1 MRNTNVWILVLGFA
15 LTLFAAPARAQ
26 SSGPKVT
33 AQLATGVVKL
43 GGVVSCVVQVE
54 GAKQASLDDVPVVEG
69 LRRER
74 ISGPSI
80 NEVMRSVG
88 GRRTYSRTLSWV
100 VTFRP
105 ERVGDFVLPPMSL
118 AVDGKPMQTRELSLS
133 VVEDMTG
140 ADLGYLEFLDIPER
154 VYEGQPFSVRMQFGW
169 DVQIDSM
176 VNVANL
182 ILPWWNE
189 LPGTLEVESDVQG
202 PGARLIEVQVNGR
215 ARVRATDLGQRDV
228 REKPFRILEI
238 SRSFVATRSGQLDFP
253 QSWLEFGQ
261 VRRRAFSEQKETY
274 HVGVPAFAIEVR
286 TLPEENRPPEFSGGV
301 GRFAAQ
307 GDVNRRDIDLGE
319 SLKLTVDWTGEAN
332 LEFFELPNPSRLEAF
347 EEFRV
352 YGSTNERFYGDRR
365 RVIYDLAPK
374 NADVFEVPPL
384 PLVVFDPE
392 LGEYTTISTAPIP
405 IRVRAIEGVTE
416 LSEEGAGGGPAP
428 VARDI
433 QSAEDVDGE
442 VQGPAGGVVGAAW
455 IGLPLLWLAGRT
467 TARRRGRPD
476 APAARRRR
484 AARRRLARELRAA
497 SDATAQARA
506 WNEYLGARTGEPA
519 EAWEGRDP
527 RAWNEERE
535 VDLDPALV
543 DELTEIAAALD
554 ARRWAGD
561 GQKLDDSRLA
571 RTADAL
577 SKGGF

>member
-1 MRNTNVWILVLGFA
+1 MRNTNVWILVVAFA
-15 LTLFAAPARAQ
+15 LSLFAAPARAQ
-26 SSGPKVT
+26 SGDPKVT

-43 GGVVSCVVQVE
+43 GGVVSCVLQVE
-54 GAKQASLDDVPVVEG
+54 GAKQASLEDVPEIEG

-80 NEVMRSVG
+80 NETMRSVG
-88 GRRTYSRTLSWV
+88 GRRSYSRTLSWV
-100 VTFRP
+100 ITFRP

-118 AVDGKPMQTRELSLS
+118 AVDGKPMQSRELTLS

-140 ADLGYLEFLDIPER
+140 ADLGYLEFLDVPQR
-154 VYEGQPFSVRMQFGW
+154 VFEGQPFSVRMQFGW

-189 LPGTLEVESDVQG
+189 LPGTLEVESGVQG
-202 PGARLIEVQVNGR
+202 PGARLIEVQINGR

-238 SRSFVATRSGQLDFP
+238 TRSFVATRSGRLDFP

-286 TLPEENRPPEFSGGV
+286 TLPEASRPPEFSGGV
-301 GRFAAQ
+301 GRFEAQ
-307 GDVNRRDIDLGE
+307 ADVNRRDIDLGE
-319 SLKLTVDWTGEAN
+319 SLKLTVDWTGDAN
-332 LEFFELPNPSRLEAF
+332 LEFFELPSPSRLEAF
-347 EEFRV
+347 DEFRV

-365 RVIYDLAPK
+365 RIVYDLAPK

-416 LSEEGAGGGPAP
+416 LSEEGADGGPAP

-433 QSAEDVDGE
+433 QSVDDVVRE
-442 VQGPAGGVVGAAW
+442 VEGPAGGAVGGAW

-467 TARRRGRPD
+467 TVRRRGRPD

-484 AARRRLARELRAA
+484 AARRRLARELRHA

-506 WNEYLGARTGEPA
+506 WNEFLGARTGEPA
-519 EAWEGRDP
+519 EAWEGRDA
-527 RAWNEERE
+527 RAWSEERE
-535 VDLDPALV
+535 AGLDGALV
-543 DELTEIAAALD
+543 AELGAIAGELDE
-554 ARRWAGD
+554 RRWATG
-561 GQKLDDSRLA
+561 GAKLEDARLVRA
-571 RTADAL
+571 ADAL
-577 SKGGF
+577 VKAGF